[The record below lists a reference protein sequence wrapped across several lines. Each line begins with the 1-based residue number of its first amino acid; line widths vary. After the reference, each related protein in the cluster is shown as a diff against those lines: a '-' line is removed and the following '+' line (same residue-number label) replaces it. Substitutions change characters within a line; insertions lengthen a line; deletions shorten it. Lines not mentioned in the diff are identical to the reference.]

1 MSIALLTKLS
11 NCFIDQREYLWII
24 SLLMISS
31 NLFQGT
37 AQEITFGGRHEQTT
51 LVYPPFRHAPVHKA
65 TGVHLLAFMALI
77 GRTDIRPDNPQG
89 IAVTRLKSTDDP
101 QNRNDDDDLTAYGI
115 NSGQNLI
122 IFNSSIQSLDV
133 YEGKGRL
140 QKLKAPRGI
149 ACTSA
154 GDVYVT
160 DTGNHRIVRLHNPG
174 THLVFVDAYGKKGSK
189 PGEFKHPRGIAVGPA
204 GRVYVAD
211 TENDRVQVF
220 DKNMRFLFTIGTAS
234 DTARPEETVY
244 RPDALA
250 IAGAD
255 DEPLFTPEQFLI
267 IIDLNNTRIRKFTV
281 DGKFISGILSND
293 YGYPK
298 AFLTG
303 AAIDFYGNVWVTD
316 AFHHC
321 VHKFDKNLRY
331 ITSFGRVGENDNQ
344 FLEPRSIAIW
354 KPLGQVFVVDKNSA
368 QYFHIGTDILDPVI
382 TMKDSL
388 IVFDFTLTEHS
399 RVTATIRDEAD
410 RTVAT
415 LCSNRRLSLGRQQL
429 TWNRTKDP
437 PRLRRPADSLHSA
450 TKQDSTTTLPSGL
463 YSIRWDARTT
473 YRYSRYFTKTLEID
487 FAY

>member
-1 MSIALLTKLS
+1 MLS
-11 NCFIDQREYLWII
+11 NCFFVRYFLFW
-24 SLLMISS
+24 LMIWTPVIQS
-31 NLFQGT
+31 NFFNIH
-37 AQEITFGGRHEQTT
+37 AQEITLGGRHEETT

-89 IAVTRLKSTDDP
+89 IAVTRLKATDDP

-140 QKLKAPRGI
+140 QRLNAPRGI

-160 DTGNHRIVRLHNPG
+160 DTDNHRIVRLHNPG
-174 THLVFVDAYGKKGSK
+174 THLAFVDAHGKKGSK
-189 PGEFKHPRGIAVGPA
+189 PGEFKHPHGIAVGPA

-211 TENDRVQVF
+211 TENDRIQVF
-220 DKNMRFLFTIGTAS
+220 DRDMRYQFTIGAAS
-234 DTARPEETVY
+234 DTSRPEETVY

-255 DEPLFTPEQFLI
+255 DEPLFIPEQFLI
-267 IIDLNNTRIRKFTV
+267 AVDLNNTRIRKFTV

-303 AAIDFYGNVWVTD
+303 AAIDYYGNVWVTD

-321 VHKFDKNLRY
+321 VHKFDKDLRY

-354 KPLGQVFVVDKNSA
+354 KPMGQVFIVDKLSA
-368 QYFHIGTDILDPVI
+368 QYFHIGTDILEPAI
-382 TMKDSL
+382 TMKDST
-388 IVFDFTLTEHS
+388 IFFDFTLTEHS
-399 RVTATIRDEAD
+399 RVTVTIRDETD
-410 RTVAT
+410 RIIAT
-415 LCSNRRLSLGRQQL
+415 LCLNRLFPLGRHQL
-429 TWNRTKDP
+429 TWNRMKDP
-437 PRLRRPADSLHSA
+437 PKLRQPLDSLQSSIA
-450 TKQDSTTTLPSGL
+450 RDSTVTLPSGL
-463 YSIRWDARTT
+463 YSIRWEARTT

-487 FAY
+487 FAF